1 MNSSKENEKHIINSV
16 ISLIDDVVSYFDK
29 HVDYVNDLN
38 VFPVPDGDTGTNMYR
53 TLKGV
58 QSRVNE
64 QELFTIGDLSKVIS
78 LAALYEGRGNSGVI
92 LAQIIRGL
100 FSCLNETIDWQ
111 MSNIP
116 VALSTAKDK
125 AYSSVSEPVE
135 GTMLT
140 VIGEISDK
148 LNDFFSETDTNL
160 KDLLTS
166 LSGFAQKSVN
176 DTPNHMQL
184 LKDSG
189 VVDSGGYGIEIIV
202 KAIELSCLQPRSLDA
217 SVTVRTPEDSGNK
230 IKQALGDH
238 FDHGDEYGFCTQ
250 FVLISE
256 TDETVL
262 RNKLENLCT
271 SLVVLSESPVHRVHL
286 HTNDV
291 DDVMSNAKKIG
302 EIQDLSVEDM
312 EKQAFGSYSN
322 STEALNVD
330 EDLVKMIVLSSGEGN
345 KEMFLELGAAT
356 VFSLSPDS
364 NPSVS
369 ELLGLFKQFESS
381 DVDLILLPNDKNIF
395 SAASEAAKMTKLNI
409 KIIPT
414 QNLGQGLECAAEFD
428 PQMKLEIN
436 EKLML
441 EIISNIENIFIF
453 PSARN
458 ISINNT
464 VDVLSGDPIAMKSGS
479 IIDSAKTLDSLLVKI
494 LKSEMNL
501 EYERVIILVG
511 KDRIKSQVDDFL
523 SKNVESVVKSNI
535 ETYYGGQDHYDYLV
549 SIIK

>member
-1 MNSSKENEKHIINSV
+1 MNSTKENEKYIINSV
-16 ISLIDDVVSYFDK
+16 IRLIDDVVSYFDK

-58 QSRVNE
+58 QSRVQE

-100 FSCLNETIDWQ
+100 FGCLNETLDWQ

-116 VALSTAKDK
+116 AALSTAKDK

-160 KDLLTS
+160 EDLLTS

-286 HTNDV
+286 HTNNV

-322 STEALNVD
+322 DIEALNVD

-381 DVDLILLPNDKNIF
+381 DVDLILLPNDKNVF

-441 EIISNIENIFIF
+441 EIIPNIENIFIF

>member
-58 QSRVNE
+58 QSRIQE
-64 QELFTIGDLSKVIS
+64 QEIFTIGDLSKVIS

-100 FSCLNETIDWQ
+100 FSCLNETLDWQ
-111 MSNIP
+111 VSNIP
-116 VALSTAKDK
+116 AALSTAKDK

-217 SVTVRTPEDSGNK
+217 SLTVRTPEDSGNK

-322 STEALNVD
+322 GTEALNVD

-441 EIISNIENIFIF
+441 EIIPNIENIFIF

>member
-16 ISLIDDVVSYFDK
+16 IRLIDDVVSYFDK

-58 QSRVNE
+58 QSRIQE
-64 QELFTIGDLSKVIS
+64 QEIFTIGDLSKVIS

-100 FSCLNETIDWQ
+100 FSCLNETLDWQ
-111 MSNIP
+111 VSNIP
-116 VALSTAKDK
+116 AALSTAKDK

-160 KDLLTS
+160 EDLLTS
-166 LSGFAQKSVN
+166 LYDFAQKSVN

-256 TDETVL
+256 IDETVL

-271 SLVVLSESPVHRVHL
+271 SLVVLSEPPVHRVHL

-291 DDVMSNAKKIG
+291 DDVMSNARKIG
-302 EIQDLSVEDM
+302 EVQDLSVEDM

-414 QNLGQGLECAAEFD
+414 QNIGQGLECAAEFD

-458 ISINNT
+458 MSINNT
-464 VDVLSGDPIAMKSGS
+464 DDVLSGDPIAMKSGA

-501 EYERVIILVG
+501 EYERVIILIG

>member
-16 ISLIDDVVSYFDK
+16 IRLIDDVVSYFDK

-58 QSRVNE
+58 QSRIQE
-64 QELFTIGDLSKVIS
+64 QEIFTIGDLSKVIS

-100 FSCLNETIDWQ
+100 FSCLNETLDWQ
-111 MSNIP
+111 VSNIP
-116 VALSTAKDK
+116 AALSTAKDK

-160 KDLLTS
+160 ENLLTS
-166 LSGFAQKSVN
+166 LYDFAQKSVN

-256 TDETVL
+256 IDETVL

-271 SLVVLSESPVHRVHL
+271 SLVVLSEPPVHRVHL

-291 DDVMSNAKKIG
+291 DDVMSNARKIG
-302 EIQDLSVEDM
+302 EVQDLSVEDM

-414 QNLGQGLECAAEFD
+414 QNIGQGLECAAEFD

-458 ISINNT
+458 MSINNT
-464 VDVLSGDPIAMKSGS
+464 DDVLSGDPIAMKSGA

-501 EYERVIILVG
+501 EYERVIILIG

>member
-58 QSRVNE
+58 QSRVQE

-116 VALSTAKDK
+116 AALSTAKDK

-160 KDLLTS
+160 EDLLTS

-322 STEALNVD
+322 DIEALNVD

-441 EIISNIENIFIF
+441 EIIPNIENIFIF

-464 VDVLSGDPIAMKSGS
+464 DDVLSGDPIAMKSGS

>member
-16 ISLIDDVVSYFDK
+16 IRLIDDVVSYFDK

-100 FSCLNETIDWQ
+100 FGCLNETLDWQ

-116 VALSTAKDK
+116 AALSTAKDK

-160 KDLLTS
+160 EDLLTS

-322 STEALNVD
+322 GTEALNVD

-381 DVDLILLPNDKNIF
+381 DVDLILLPNDKNVF

-441 EIISNIENIFIF
+441 EIIPNIENIFIF

>member
-58 QSRVNE
+58 QSRVQE

-116 VALSTAKDK
+116 AALSTAKDK

-160 KDLLTS
+160 EDLLTS

-322 STEALNVD
+322 GTEALNVD

-441 EIISNIENIFIF
+441 EIIPNIENIFIF

>member
-16 ISLIDDVVSYFDK
+16 IRLIDDVVFYFDK

-58 QSRVNE
+58 QSRIQE
-64 QELFTIGDLSKVIS
+64 QEIFTIEDLSKVIS

-100 FSCLNETIDWQ
+100 FGCLNETLDWQ

-140 VIGEISDK
+140 VIGEISDN
-148 LNDFFSETDTNL
+148 LNYFFSETDTTL
-160 KDLLTS
+160 EDLLTS

-184 LKDSG
+184 LQDSG

-202 KAIELSCLQPRSLDA
+202 KAIELSCLQPRFLDS

-291 DDVMSNAKKIG
+291 DNVLSNAKKIG

-322 STEALNVD
+322 GIETQNVD

-369 ELLGLFKQFESS
+369 ELLRLFKQFESS
-381 DVDLILLPNDKNIF
+381 NVDLILLPNDKNIF

-441 EIISNIENIFIF
+441 EILPNIENIFIF

-458 ISINNT
+458 LSINNND
-464 VDVLSGDPIAMKSGS
+464 DVLSGDPIAMKSGV
-479 IIDSAKTLDSLLVKI
+479 IIDSAKTLDSLLIKI

-523 SKNVESVVKSNI
+523 SKNVEAVVKSNI

>member
-16 ISLIDDVVSYFDK
+16 IRLIDDVVSYFDK

-100 FSCLNETIDWQ
+100 FGCLNETLDWQ

-116 VALSTAKDK
+116 AALSTAKDK

-160 KDLLTS
+160 EDLLTS

-322 STEALNVD
+322 GTEALNVD

-441 EIISNIENIFIF
+441 EIIPNIENIFIF

-458 ISINNT
+458 TSINNT

-494 LKSEMNL
+494 LKSEMDL

>member
-16 ISLIDDVVSYFDK
+16 IRLIDDVVSYFDK

-58 QSRVNE
+58 QSRVQE
-64 QELFTIGDLSKVIS
+64 QEIFTIGDLSKVIS

-100 FSCLNETIDWQ
+100 FGCLNETLDWQ

-148 LNDFFSETDTNL
+148 LNYFFSETDTNL
-160 KDLLTS
+160 EDLLTS
-166 LSGFAQKSVN
+166 LSDFAQKSVN

-202 KAIELSCLQPRSLDA
+202 KAIEFSCLQPRSLDA

-291 DDVMSNAKKIG
+291 DNVMSNAKKIG

-322 STEALNVD
+322 GTEVLNVD

-369 ELLGLFKQFESS
+369 ELLGLFKRFESS

-395 SAASEAAKMTKLNI
+395 SAASEAANMTKLNI

-441 EIISNIENIFIF
+441 EIIPNIENIFIF

-464 VDVLSGDPIAMKSGS
+464 DDVLSGDPIAMKSGV

>member
-100 FSCLNETIDWQ
+100 FGCLNETLDWQ

-116 VALSTAKDK
+116 AALSTAKDK

-286 HTNDV
+286 HTNNV

-322 STEALNVD
+322 GTEALNVD

-441 EIISNIENIFIF
+441 EIIPNIENIFIF

-464 VDVLSGDPIAMKSGS
+464 DDVLSGDPIAMKSGS

>member
-16 ISLIDDVVSYFDK
+16 IRLIDDVVSYFDK

-100 FSCLNETIDWQ
+100 FGCLNETLDWQ

-116 VALSTAKDK
+116 AALSTAKDK

-286 HTNDV
+286 HTNNV

-322 STEALNVD
+322 DIEALNVD

-381 DVDLILLPNDKNIF
+381 DVDLILLPNDKNVF

-441 EIISNIENIFIF
+441 EIIPNIENIFIF

-501 EYERVIILVG
+501 EYERIIILVG

>member
-1 MNSSKENEKHIINSV
+1 MNSTKENEKYIINSV
-16 ISLIDDVVSYFDK
+16 IRLIDDVVSYFDK

-58 QSRVNE
+58 QSRVQE

-100 FSCLNETIDWQ
+100 FGCLNETLDWQ

-116 VALSTAKDK
+116 AALSTAKDK

-160 KDLLTS
+160 EDLLTS
-166 LSGFAQKSVN
+166 LSCFAQKSVN

-286 HTNDV
+286 HTNNV

-322 STEALNVD
+322 DIEALNVD

-441 EIISNIENIFIF
+441 EIIPNIENIFIF

-464 VDVLSGDPIAMKSGS
+464 DDVLSGDPIAMKSGS

>member
-100 FSCLNETIDWQ
+100 FGCLNETLDWQ

-116 VALSTAKDK
+116 AALSTAKDK

-322 STEALNVD
+322 DIEALNVD

-441 EIISNIENIFIF
+441 EIIPNIENIFIF

-458 ISINNT
+458 ISINKT
-464 VDVLSGDPIAMKSGS
+464 DDVLSGDPIAMKSGS

-501 EYERVIILVG
+501 EYERIIILVG

>member
-100 FSCLNETIDWQ
+100 FGCLNETLDWQ

-116 VALSTAKDK
+116 AALSTAKDK

-286 HTNDV
+286 HTNNV

-322 STEALNVD
+322 DIEALNVD

-441 EIISNIENIFIF
+441 EIIPNIENIFIF

-464 VDVLSGDPIAMKSGS
+464 DDVLSGDPIAMKSGS

-501 EYERVIILVG
+501 EYERIIILVG

>member
-16 ISLIDDVVSYFDK
+16 IRLIDDVVSYFDK

-100 FSCLNETIDWQ
+100 FGCLNETLDWQ

-116 VALSTAKDK
+116 AALSTAKDK

-286 HTNDV
+286 HTNNV

-322 STEALNVD
+322 DIEALNVD

-381 DVDLILLPNDKNIF
+381 DVDLILLPNDKNVF

-441 EIISNIENIFIF
+441 EIIPNIENIFIF

-464 VDVLSGDPIAMKSGS
+464 DDVLSGDPIAMKSGS

-501 EYERVIILVG
+501 EYERIIILVG

>member
-58 QSRVNE
+58 QSRIQE
-64 QELFTIGDLSKVIS
+64 QEIFTIGDLSKVIS

-116 VALSTAKDK
+116 AALSTAKDK

-322 STEALNVD
+322 GTEALNVD

-458 ISINNT
+458 MSINNT
-464 VDVLSGDPIAMKSGS
+464 DDVLSGDPIAMKSGA

>member
-16 ISLIDDVVSYFDK
+16 IRLIDDVVSYFDK

-58 QSRVNE
+58 QSRVQE

-100 FSCLNETIDWQ
+100 FSCLNETLDWQ
-111 MSNIP
+111 VSNIP
-116 VALSTAKDK
+116 AALSTAKDK

-160 KDLLTS
+160 ENLLTS
-166 LSGFAQKSVN
+166 LYDFAQKSVN

-256 TDETVL
+256 IDETVL

-271 SLVVLSESPVHRVHL
+271 SLVVLSEPPVHRVHL

-291 DDVMSNAKKIG
+291 DDVMSNARKIG
-302 EIQDLSVEDM
+302 EVQDLSVEDM

-369 ELLGLFKQFESS
+369 ELLGLFKQFDNS

-414 QNLGQGLECAAEFD
+414 QNIGQGLECAAEFD

-458 ISINNT
+458 MSINNT
-464 VDVLSGDPIAMKSGS
+464 DDVLSGDPIAMKSGA

-501 EYERVIILVG
+501 EYERVIILIG

>member
-58 QSRVNE
+58 QSRVQE

-116 VALSTAKDK
+116 AALSTAKDK

-160 KDLLTS
+160 EDLLTS

-322 STEALNVD
+322 DIEALNVD

-381 DVDLILLPNDKNIF
+381 DVDLILLPNDKNVF

-441 EIISNIENIFIF
+441 EIIPNIENIFIF

>member
-1 MNSSKENEKHIINSV
+1 MNSSKENEKRIINSV

-116 VALSTAKDK
+116 AALSTAKDK

-160 KDLLTS
+160 EDLLTS

-322 STEALNVD
+322 GTEALNVD

-381 DVDLILLPNDKNIF
+381 DVDLILLPNDKNVF

-441 EIISNIENIFIF
+441 EIIPNIENIFIF

-464 VDVLSGDPIAMKSGS
+464 DDVLSGDPIAMKSGS

>member
-116 VALSTAKDK
+116 AALSTAKDK

-217 SVTVRTPEDSGNK
+217 SLTVRTPEDSGNK

-256 TDETVL
+256 IDETVL

-271 SLVVLSESPVHRVHL
+271 SLVVLSEPPVHRVHL

-291 DDVMSNAKKIG
+291 DDVMSNARKIG

-322 STEALNVD
+322 GTEALNVD

-345 KEMFLELGAAT
+345 REMFLELGAAT

-414 QNLGQGLECAAEFD
+414 QNIGQGLECAAEFD

-441 EIISNIENIFIF
+441 EIIPNIENIFIF

-464 VDVLSGDPIAMKSGS
+464 VDVLSGDPIAMKSGA

-501 EYERVIILVG
+501 EYERVIILIG

>member
-16 ISLIDDVVSYFDK
+16 IRLIDDVVSYFDK

-100 FSCLNETIDWQ
+100 FGCLNETLDWQ

-116 VALSTAKDK
+116 AALSTAKDK

-160 KDLLTS
+160 EDLLTS

-286 HTNDV
+286 HTNNV

-322 STEALNVD
+322 DIEALNVD

-381 DVDLILLPNDKNIF
+381 DVDLILLPNDKNVF

-441 EIISNIENIFIF
+441 EIIPNIENIFIF

>member
-16 ISLIDDVVSYFDK
+16 IRLIDDVVFYFDK

-58 QSRVNE
+58 QSRIQE
-64 QELFTIGDLSKVIS
+64 QEIFTIEDLSKVIS

-100 FSCLNETIDWQ
+100 FGCLNETLDWQ

-140 VIGEISDK
+140 VIGEISDN
-148 LNDFFSETDTNL
+148 LNYFFSETDTTL
-160 KDLLTS
+160 EDLLTS
-166 LSGFAQKSVN
+166 LSDFAQKSVN

-184 LKDSG
+184 LQDSG

-202 KAIELSCLQPRSLDA
+202 KAIELSCLQPRFLDS

-291 DDVMSNAKKIG
+291 DNVLSNAKKIG

-322 STEALNVD
+322 GTETQNVD

-369 ELLGLFKQFESS
+369 ELLRLFKQFESS
-381 DVDLILLPNDKNIF
+381 NVDLILLPNDKNIF

-441 EIISNIENIFIF
+441 EILPNIENIFIF

-458 ISINNT
+458 LSINNND
-464 VDVLSGDPIAMKSGS
+464 DVLSGDPIAMKSGV
-479 IIDSAKTLDSLLVKI
+479 IIDSAKTLDSLLIKI

-523 SKNVESVVKSNI
+523 SKNVEAVVKSNI

>member
-100 FSCLNETIDWQ
+100 FGCLNETLDWQ

-116 VALSTAKDK
+116 AALSTAKDK

-202 KAIELSCLQPRSLDA
+202 KAIELSCLQPRSLDE

-322 STEALNVD
+322 GIEALNVD

-441 EIISNIENIFIF
+441 EIIPNIENIFIF

>member
-16 ISLIDDVVSYFDK
+16 IRLIDDVVSYFDK

-58 QSRVNE
+58 QSRIQE
-64 QELFTIGDLSKVIS
+64 QEIFTIGDLSKVIS

-100 FSCLNETIDWQ
+100 FSCLNETLDWQ

-116 VALSTAKDK
+116 AALSTAKDK

-160 KDLLTS
+160 ENLLTS
-166 LSGFAQKSVN
+166 FYDFAQKSVN

-256 TDETVL
+256 IDETVL

-271 SLVVLSESPVHRVHL
+271 SLVVLSEPPVHRVHL

-291 DDVMSNAKKIG
+291 DDVMSNARKIG
-302 EIQDLSVEDM
+302 EVQDLSVEDM

-369 ELLGLFKQFESS
+369 ELLGLFKQFENS

-414 QNLGQGLECAAEFD
+414 QNIGQGLECAAEFD

-458 ISINNT
+458 MSINNT
-464 VDVLSGDPIAMKSGS
+464 DDVLSGDPIAMKSGA

-501 EYERVIILVG
+501 EYERVIILIG

>member
-1 MNSSKENEKHIINSV
+1 MNSTKENEKHIINSV
-16 ISLIDDVVSYFDK
+16 IRLIDDVVSYFDK

-100 FSCLNETIDWQ
+100 FGCLNETLDWQ

-116 VALSTAKDK
+116 AALSTAKDK

-160 KDLLTS
+160 EDLLTS

-322 STEALNVD
+322 DIEALNVD

-381 DVDLILLPNDKNIF
+381 DVDLILLPNDKNVF

-441 EIISNIENIFIF
+441 EIIPNIENIFIF

-464 VDVLSGDPIAMKSGS
+464 DDVLSGDPIAMKSGS

-501 EYERVIILVG
+501 EYERIIILVG

>member
-16 ISLIDDVVSYFDK
+16 IRLIDDVVSYFDK

-58 QSRVNE
+58 QSRIQE
-64 QELFTIGDLSKVIS
+64 QEIFTIGDLSKVIS

-100 FSCLNETIDWQ
+100 FSCLNETLDWQ
-111 MSNIP
+111 VSNIP
-116 VALSTAKDK
+116 AALSTAKDK

-160 KDLLTS
+160 ENLLTS
-166 LSGFAQKSVN
+166 LYDFAQKSVN

-250 FVLISE
+250 FVLVSE
-256 TDETVL
+256 IDETVL

-271 SLVVLSESPVHRVHL
+271 SLVVLSEPPVHRVHL

-291 DDVMSNAKKIG
+291 DDVMSNARKIG
-302 EIQDLSVEDM
+302 EVQDLSVEDM

-414 QNLGQGLECAAEFD
+414 QNIGQGLECAAEFD

-458 ISINNT
+458 MSINNT
-464 VDVLSGDPIAMKSGS
+464 DDVLSGDPIAMKSGA

-501 EYERVIILVG
+501 EYERVIILIG

>member
-58 QSRVNE
+58 QSRIQE
-64 QELFTIGDLSKVIS
+64 QEIFTIGDLSKVIS

-100 FSCLNETIDWQ
+100 FSCLNETLDWQ

-116 VALSTAKDK
+116 AALSTAKDK

-271 SLVVLSESPVHRVHL
+271 SLVVLSEPPVHRVHL

-322 STEALNVD
+322 GTEALNVD

-441 EIISNIENIFIF
+441 EIISNIKNIFIF

-458 ISINNT
+458 MSINNT
-464 VDVLSGDPIAMKSGS
+464 DDVLSGDPIAMKSGA

-501 EYERVIILVG
+501 EYERVIILIG

>member
-116 VALSTAKDK
+116 AALSTAKDK

-217 SVTVRTPEDSGNK
+217 SLTVRTPEDSGNK

-322 STEALNVD
+322 GTEALNVD

-441 EIISNIENIFIF
+441 EIIPNIENIFIF

-458 ISINNT
+458 MSINNT
-464 VDVLSGDPIAMKSGS
+464 DDVLSGDPIAMKSGS

-501 EYERVIILVG
+501 EYERVIILIG

>member
-16 ISLIDDVVSYFDK
+16 IRLIDDVVSYFDK

-58 QSRVNE
+58 QSRIQE
-64 QELFTIGDLSKVIS
+64 QEIFTIGDLSKVIS

-100 FSCLNETIDWQ
+100 FSCLNETLDWQ
-111 MSNIP
+111 VSNIP
-116 VALSTAKDK
+116 AALSTAKDK

-148 LNDFFSETDTNL
+148 LNDFFSETDSNL
-160 KDLLTS
+160 ENLLTS
-166 LSGFAQKSVN
+166 LYDFAQKSVN

-202 KAIELSCLQPRSLDA
+202 KAIEFSCLQPRSLDA

-256 TDETVL
+256 IDETVL

-271 SLVVLSESPVHRVHL
+271 SLVVLSEPPVHRVHL

-414 QNLGQGLECAAEFD
+414 QNIGQGLECAAEFD

-458 ISINNT
+458 MSINNT
-464 VDVLSGDPIAMKSGS
+464 DDVLSGDPIAMKSGAM
-479 IIDSAKTLDSLLVKI
+479 IDSAKTLDSLLVKI

-501 EYERVIILVG
+501 EYERVIILIG

-523 SKNVESVVKSNI
+523 SKNFESVVKSNI

>member
-16 ISLIDDVVSYFDK
+16 IRLIDDVVSYFDK

-100 FSCLNETIDWQ
+100 FGCLNETLDWQ

-116 VALSTAKDK
+116 AALSTAKDK

-160 KDLLTS
+160 EDLLTS

-286 HTNDV
+286 HTNNV

-322 STEALNVD
+322 DIEALNVD

-381 DVDLILLPNDKNIF
+381 DVDLILLPNDKNVF

-441 EIISNIENIFIF
+441 EIIPNIENIFIF

-501 EYERVIILVG
+501 EYERIIILVG

>member
-116 VALSTAKDK
+116 AALSTAKDK

-160 KDLLTS
+160 EDLLTS

-286 HTNDV
+286 HTNNV

-322 STEALNVD
+322 GTEALNVD

-441 EIISNIENIFIF
+441 EIIPNIENIFIF

>member
-16 ISLIDDVVSYFDK
+16 IRLIDDVVSYFDK

-58 QSRVNE
+58 QSRIQE
-64 QELFTIGDLSKVIS
+64 QEIFTIGDLSKVIS

-100 FSCLNETIDWQ
+100 FSCLNETLDWQ
-111 MSNIP
+111 VSNIP
-116 VALSTAKDK
+116 AALSTAKDK

-160 KDLLTS
+160 ENLLTS
-166 LSGFAQKSVN
+166 LYDFAQKSVN

-256 TDETVL
+256 IDETVL

-271 SLVVLSESPVHRVHL
+271 SLVVLSEPPVHRVHL

-414 QNLGQGLECAAEFD
+414 QNIGQGLECAAEFD

-458 ISINNT
+458 MSINNT
-464 VDVLSGDPIAMKSGS
+464 DDVLSGDPIAMKSGA

-501 EYERVIILVG
+501 EYERVIILIG

>member
-116 VALSTAKDK
+116 AALSTAKDK

-256 TDETVL
+256 IDETVL

-271 SLVVLSESPVHRVHL
+271 SLVVLSEPPVHRVHL

-322 STEALNVD
+322 GTEALNVD

-441 EIISNIENIFIF
+441 EIIPNIENIFIF

>member
-100 FSCLNETIDWQ
+100 FGCLNETLDWQ

-116 VALSTAKDK
+116 AALSTAKDK

-160 KDLLTS
+160 EDLLTS

-286 HTNDV
+286 HTNNV

-322 STEALNVD
+322 DIEALNVD

-441 EIISNIENIFIF
+441 EIIPNIENIFIF

>member
-16 ISLIDDVVSYFDK
+16 IRLIDDVVSYFDK

-58 QSRVNE
+58 QSRIQE
-64 QELFTIGDLSKVIS
+64 QEIFTIGDLSKVIS

-116 VALSTAKDK
+116 AALSTAKDK

-217 SVTVRTPEDSGNK
+217 SLTVRTPEDSGNK

-322 STEALNVD
+322 GTEALNVD

-441 EIISNIENIFIF
+441 EIIPNIENIFIF

>member
-16 ISLIDDVVSYFDK
+16 IRLIDDVVSYFDK

-100 FSCLNETIDWQ
+100 FGCLNETLDWQ

-116 VALSTAKDK
+116 AALSTAKDK

-160 KDLLTS
+160 EDLLTS

-286 HTNDV
+286 HTNNV

-322 STEALNVD
+322 GTEALNVD

-381 DVDLILLPNDKNIF
+381 DVDLILLPNDKNVF

-441 EIISNIENIFIF
+441 EIIPNIENIFIF

-464 VDVLSGDPIAMKSGS
+464 DDVLSGDPIAMKSGS

-501 EYERVIILVG
+501 EYERIIILVG